1 MFAGG
6 RLTRAL
12 GSIQYGVELG
22 EEAARKQLIHAGE
35 EMVRAGLAIVVN
47 HPGAKRPMCPL
58 TAAERKRADQAARD
72 DAAASGNPNS
82 HRRDHISASQCG
94 FKHAITEVK
103 DATRILTR
111 LARRGRF
118 NLGIEPR
125 ASRVVVVDLDT
136 AGQVADFA
144 LRCGQARPALTVR
157 SPGKKGPDG
166 EWVHSHGGHIY
177 FDVPDDTV
185 MPKEMG
191 AYADP
196 SGWKVMWGECQVL
209 VPPSVRDEG
218 PYVLVGSTHPLPEWL
233 HTLITTESMATGE
246 RREESARR
254 RAASNG
260 QPCRKDEVSRE
271 LSWTTMLTEDGWV
284 ETGLVKNCGCPQWTA
299 PGDHAS
305 PESATAHEPGC
316 AVYVCDRGHGP
327 LHVWTDTP
335 SPAVAAAIAHFGRHT
350 LTKLEVLTFTRGGG
364 DMHRTLNELEVPL
377 EGPTVLG
384 GRFSTWEEDEDAPE
398 AVAPSN
404 GSTPG
409 PPRVDDE
416 PDDEE
421 ELSDEEER
429 ARARAEYEE
438 RQTLL
443 EVARQRRQR
452 EAARRIEA
460 EDAPPLR
467 VLRGDGFLAAARPEP
482 LVNKM
487 LYRDSLAR
495 IYGAPGSGKSFVALD
510 IALSIAL
517 GKWWNG
523 VRMTAAPV
531 VYVMAEGQAVNADR
545 TEAWLSKHGAELDE
559 NFIVVP
565 DAVLLTE
572 FAAKDLIELVR
583 REQPV
588 LVVLDTKNAMM
599 IGEEN
604 SATDFAALRR
614 TLDLIR
620 KAAGCCV
627 ALVDHT
633 GYEGTRARGS
643 SAGTA
648 AMDTE
653 IRIEKNDDSSPSLV
667 TAEVTRDKAS
677 EAGTTWTWN
686 LVPEHPAAVL
696 VAPPEGT
703 GIKIN
708 DPGKPEWRDVTRD
721 YTVPQ
726 WIKDKRSGP
735 GKTYLE
741 ELARFMMFETSVAND
756 PSRNGKNLAQAVMA
770 IRPVTTD
777 KKALEAWR
785 LGLGRAWS
793 QLKDK
798 GCLSY
803 RNPAGG
809 TETQEASGHHLW
821 TGPSGSS
828 SDQHG

>member
-47 HPGAKRPMCPL
+47 HPGSKRPMCPL

-72 DAAASGNPNS
+72 DAAAAGNPNS

-144 LRCGQARPALTVR
+144 LRCGQTRPALTVR

-335 SPAVAAAIAHFGRHT
+335 SPAVAAAIARFGRHT

-384 GRFSTWEEDEDAPE
+384 GRFSTWEEDEA
-398 AVAPSN
+398 SN

-409 PPRVDDE
+409 PPPTPPPSDTDE
-416 PDDEE
+416 SEPSPDED
-421 ELSDEEER
+421 ELSEEEER

-452 EAARRIEA
+452 EATRRIEA

-467 VLRGDGFLAAARPEP
+467 VLRGDGFLNAPRPTP
-482 LVNKM
+482 LVSKM

-495 IYGAPGSGKSFVALD
+495 IYGEAGSGKSFVALD

-517 GKWWNG
+517 GKWWGG

-653 IRIEKNDDSSPSLV
+653 IRVTKDDSNKPSLV

-677 EAGTTWTWN
+677 EAGASWAWH

-696 VAPPEGT
+696 MKTDVPDIHQAA
-703 GIKIN
+703 
-708 DPGKPEWRDVTRD
+708 DPDKPQWRDASSD
-721 YTVPQ
+721 GLPP
-726 WIKDKRSGP
+726 WIEQRRGAA
-735 GKTYLE
+735 KTYLI
-741 ELARFMMFETSVAND
+741 ELARYMRFETAREQD
-756 PSRNGKNLAQAVMA
+756 PSGHGRTLAQAVA
-770 IRPVTTD
+770 DLKPPTTD
-777 KKALEAWR
+777 KRVTDAWR
-785 LGLGRAWS
+785 TGVRRAWS
-793 QLKDK
+793 QLKKED
-798 GCLSY
+798 CLAY
-803 RNPAGG
+803 WDRTNGG
-809 TETQEASGHHLW
+809 TDLQERSGAHVW
-821 TGPSGSS
+821 TGPNGS
-828 SDQHG
+828 